1 MQGIPLFITIAYYSL
16 SCLFGL
22 YLIFAFFD
30 MILLVYVTFR
40 WRDEGRAKQSCPGIE
55 MTEEG
60 QQVNGDA
67 PTEAGEPTE
76 EDLLAKLEEA
86 NR

>member
-1 MQGIPLFITIAYYSL
+1 
-16 SCLFGL
+16 
-22 YLIFAFFD
+22 
-30 MILLVYVTFR
+30 
-40 WRDEGRAKQSCPGIE
+40 

-67 PTEAGEPTE
+67 PTEGSEPTE